1 MVVDDRGGGVEG
13 GWSTESL
20 SEMKEKRF
28 LPRIS
33 VPGVNITPKTSNR
46 SMSFYGLVGGWLSV
60 CLLSDVFGCG
70 GHKTG

>member
-1 MVVDDRGGGVEG
+1 MVVDSSRGGVEG

-46 SMSFYGLVGGWLSV
+46 SMSFYGLVAWLSV
-60 CLLSDVFGCG
+60 CSPTCLDAVAIKRG
-70 GHKTG
+70 K